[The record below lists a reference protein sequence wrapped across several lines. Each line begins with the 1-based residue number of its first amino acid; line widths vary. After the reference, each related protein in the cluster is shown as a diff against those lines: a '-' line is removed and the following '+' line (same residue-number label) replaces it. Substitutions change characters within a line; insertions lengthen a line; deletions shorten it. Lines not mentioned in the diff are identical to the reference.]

1 MKEIFGDKVENNR
14 VFINWFTGLINFRDK
29 TEKNKILRWD
39 GVFYKIFEYE
49 TVLGF
54 QNGNLI
60 SQGNVKNYAKIK
72 NGINRK
78 DKSKVSKIIFEKL
91 KKKNWKSDYDC
102 SEKYLITI
110 SENGKISNV
119 RMTYSNEER
128 KEFYEE
134 DEYEYCISKVRNALT
149 GLQFDILKDK
159 GKPISEDI
167 YIEIW
172 QEKNGKLEDWT
183 R

>member
-14 VFINWFTGLINFRDK
+14 VFINWFTGLINFPDK

-91 KKKNWKSDYDC
+91 KKKKF
-102 SEKYLITI
+102 L
-110 SENGKISNV
+110 
-119 RMTYSNEER
+119 
-128 KEFYEE
+128 
-134 DEYEYCISKVRNALT
+134 L
-149 GLQFDILKDK
+149 
-159 GKPISEDI
+159 
-167 YIEIW
+167 
-172 QEKNGKLEDWT
+172 
-183 R
+183 

>member
-1 MKEIFGDKVENNR
+1 MLIIPINVMAVSSNYQDKVAN
-14 VFINWFTGLINFRDK
+14 ITQSK

-91 KKKNWKSDYDC
+91 KKKNWKSDRC
-102 SEKYLITI
+102 SLNFT
-110 SENGKISNV
+110 
-119 RMTYSNEER
+119 
-128 KEFYEE
+128 
-134 DEYEYCISKVRNALT
+134 
-149 GLQFDILKDK
+149 
-159 GKPISEDI
+159 
-167 YIEIW
+167 
-172 QEKNGKLEDWT
+172 
-183 R
+183 

>member
-1 MKEIFGDKVENNR
+1 MENLMHSKVYVGTYAKYNNGSIKGVWIELNNFSSIDEFYEFCSELHSDETDPEFMFQEWEN
-14 VFINWFTGLINFRDK
+14 IPS
-29 TEKNKILRWD
+29 E
-39 GVFYKIFEYE
+39 
-49 TVLGF
+49 
-54 QNGNLI
+54 LI
-60 SQGNVKNYAKIK
+60 SES
-72 NGINRK
+72 GISENIF
-78 DKSKVSKIIFEKL
+78 SII
-91 KKKNWKSDYDC
+91 
-102 SEKYLITI
+102 
-110 SENGKISNV
+110 ENGKISNV

-134 DEYEYCISKVRNALT
+134 DEYEYCISKVRNSLT

-172 QEKNGKLEDWT
+172 QEKNGKLEDWS